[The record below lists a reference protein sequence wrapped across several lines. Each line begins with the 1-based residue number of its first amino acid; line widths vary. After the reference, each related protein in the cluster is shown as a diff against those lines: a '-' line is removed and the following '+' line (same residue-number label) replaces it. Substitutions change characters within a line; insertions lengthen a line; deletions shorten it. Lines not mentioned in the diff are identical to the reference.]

1 MNSKV
6 NTTNL
11 LLLYSILLIFLF
23 CNWTL
28 LQHIKGS
35 LYFNVA
41 VFLSFFTEKYLY
53 CDTYCNGTVFFMYY
67 LILLYNIKCFECWF
81 SKIFVKRA
89 SLMVR
94 KLLKNLLLH
103 FSSEVQ
109 TLLLQHAVA
118 LCQNNLRLQL
128 NKRELYKGYF
138 FTCRR
143 HSLYICFL
151 RSFHWFAQ

>member
-1 MNSKV
+1 
-6 NTTNL
+6 
-11 LLLYSILLIFLF
+11 
-23 CNWTL
+23 
-28 LQHIKGS
+28 
-35 LYFNVA
+35 
-41 VFLSFFTEKYLY
+41 
-53 CDTYCNGTVFFMYY
+53 
-67 LILLYNIKCFECWF
+67 
-81 SKIFVKRA
+81 
-89 SLMVR
+89 MVR

-151 RSFHWFAQ
+151 RSFHSKGLLLNKNTIIIDGMLVCFLMFFTFQSITQTE